1 MQAQGV
7 RNKRDDL
14 LFLAFAFA
22 SSLLTLFFFALASAS
37 NVNKPELSVP
47 ARTDSSTPPRG
58 TSLRPYLESL
68 RGWSIDIFQDVTF
81 RWCKWLHHLA

>member
-47 ARTDSSTPPRG
+47 ARTDSSTPPPG
-58 TSLRPYLESL
+58 
-68 RGWSIDIFQDVTF
+68 V
-81 RWCKWLHHLA
+81 LH